1 MQQKD
6 DSNPR
11 GNNVVYKMLPLGL
24 RYPVILL
31 VTFHEIE
38 QQIEW
43 RRPDLILRKMQLG
56 DAVIKEP
63 GKQLFNVFIR

>member
-1 MQQKD
+1 MND
-6 DSNPR
+6 LINE
-11 GNNVVYKMLPLGL
+11 MLPFGL

-38 QQIEW
+38 QQTEG
-43 RRPDLILRKMQLG
+43 RRPYLILCEMQLG

-63 GKQLFNVFIR
+63 GKQLFVRYPA